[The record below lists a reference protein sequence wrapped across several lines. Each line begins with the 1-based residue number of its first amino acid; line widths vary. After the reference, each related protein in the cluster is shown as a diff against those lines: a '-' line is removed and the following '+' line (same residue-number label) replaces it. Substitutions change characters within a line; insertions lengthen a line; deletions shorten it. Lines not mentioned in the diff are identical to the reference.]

1 MRFPMKV
8 ALTHRNPASIE
19 GASLMR
25 SATKFL
31 AALFVCVLMLTSVVA
46 QRKVNVNYKE
56 TTLKNGLRVIT
67 VEDHSA
73 PVIALSVTYNVG
85 SRNER
90 KGRTGFAHLFE
101 HMMFKGSENIGSG
114 EHFVLVFNNGGT
126 MNGTTNE
133 DRTNYF
139 EALPANQLDL
149 ALFLEADRM
158 RSLAITKENLDN
170 QRNAVQEERRLG
182 VDNQPYGKSS
192 EVQQE
197 LIYDNFAYK
206 HSVIGSMEDLNAASV
221 EDVASF
227 FKMYYAPNNAT
238 LVLVGDFTTADAL
251 ARIKKNFE
259 EIPRQPDPPPV
270 DMTEPEQ
277 TAERRASVDDVLARL
292 PRIDLAFKAVPG
304 NTSDFYALQ
313 VLAAALQSGQSSRL
327 YQKLVKEKELVT
339 AVGGFMD
346 EKRGVGAMYTFA
358 TVKPGVKPEDVEA
371 IIYEE
376 IERLKKEPIA
386 DWELQKAKNTTRR
399 NFINGLQ
406 SSLNRAVTMGGYS
419 VYYGDPNLINTRLDK
434 VAAVTK
440 EDVQRVAN
448 KYLRNTNR
456 TVVVTL
462 PKPKAKTAAATSGQ

>member
-1 MRFPMKV
+1 MRRV
-8 ALTHRNPASIE
+8 S
-19 GASLMR
+19 
-25 SATKFL
+25 KFL
-31 AALFVCVLMLTSVVA
+31 SLLFVCALAGLSA
-46 QRKVNVNYKE
+46 QAQGPRNVRVDFKE

-73 PVIALSVTYNVG
+73 PVVAISITYNVG

-90 KGRTGFAHLFE
+90 QGRTGFAHLFE

-114 EHFVLVFNNGGT
+114 EHFLLVFNNGGN

-139 EALPANQLDL
+139 EILPANQLDL

-158 RSLAITKENLDN
+158 KSLAITKDNLDN

-182 VDNQPYGKSS
+182 VDNQPYGKS
-192 EVQQE
+192 EELQQG
-197 LIYDNFAYK
+197 LLYDNFAYK
-206 HSVIGSMEDLNAASV
+206 HTVIGSMEDLNAATV

-227 FKMYYAPNNAT
+227 FKMYYAPNNAVLT
-238 LVLVGDFTTADAL
+238 LVGDFKSDEAL
-251 ARIKKNFE
+251 AKIRSSFE
-259 EIPRQPDPPPV
+259 SIPRQPDPPAV
-270 DMTEPEQ
+270 DMTEPPQ
-277 TAERRASVDDVLARL
+277 KAERRATVDDVLARA

-313 VLAAALQSGQSSRL
+313 VLSAVLQSGQSSRL
-327 YQKLVKEKELVT
+327 YQRLVKEKEMVT
-339 AVGGFMD
+339 SVGGFMD
-346 EKRGVGAMYTFA
+346 EKRGVGALYSNA
-358 TVKPGVKPEDVEA
+358 ILRPGIKTEDVEA
-371 IIYEE
+371 AIYSE

-399 NFINGLQ
+399 NLINGLQ
-406 SSLNRAVTMGGYS
+406 SSLSRAVTIGQYA
-419 VYYGDPNLINTRLDK
+419 VYYNDPALINTRLDK

-448 KYLRNTNR
+448 KYLLDTNR
-456 TVVVTL
+456 TVVITM
-462 PKPKAKTAAATSGQ
+462 PKTQPATGATGQ